1 MHQIFFVTVSKKE
14 AEDAQQA
21 CREAHNILNRNEFS
35 GGEGFYSGSKADWYV
50 IGGRYSGSFQM
61 AQAGKDM
68 KDEKAW
74 EEIKGK
80 EVDAVEFTK
89 ELHDQLIKF
98 IADSTYYDVDDVE
111 LFDEDEYE
119 EYKLATDDLSHLYG
133 KWIVVVDYHY

>member
-1 MHQIFFVTVSKKE
+1 MHQIFFVTVSNE
-14 AEDAQQA
+14 TAEDAQQA
-21 CREAHNILNRNEFS
+21 IYQADSILDSNNFS
-35 GGEGFYSGSKADWYV
+35 GSKGYYGGSKADWYV
-50 IGGRYSGSFQM
+50 IGGKYSGSFQM

-89 ELHDQLIKF
+89 ELHDQLIKY
-98 IADSTYYDVDDVE
+98 IKDSTYEVDDVE

-133 KWIVVVDYHY
+133 KWIVVVDYYY